1 MSEAAEVVDK
11 VIVLPRYTSFAGAG
25 PFYTGAVN
33 VRPYGSGIFAF
44 SQVAGL
50 GSPVAVAA
58 ATVQGSPD
66 LEIWENLGSALV
78 SGGAETR
85 TFPYEWI
92 RLKVLLAGSVKGA
105 TCWCVVDLVRRE
117 A

>member
-1 MSEAAEVVDK
+1 MSEGTEVVDQ
-11 VIVLPRYTSFAGAG
+11 VIVLPRYTSFVGAG
-25 PFYTGAVN
+25 PFFTGAVN

-44 SQVAGL
+44 MQVAGL

-66 LEIWENLGSALV
+66 LEIWDDIGSPLAT
-78 SGGAETR
+78 GDTDTR
-85 TFPYEWI
+85 AFPYEWI
-92 RLKVLLAGSVKGA
+92 RLKVALTGGVLGA

-117 A
+117 T